1 MRAVSAWDLR
11 FWILARDRDPEPK
24 IRDSESKTRWQAAPA
39 PMGLYDRDYV
49 RDQPRGFFLGGDR
62 SMVAN
67 LILIN
72 VGVYLAD
79 ALFDGAISQRL
90 ALRSDLFQKPWNAWQ
105 LLTCG
110 FVHAPWIMH
119 VGVNMFEL
127 WLFGSD
133 IEGIYGKREFLR
145 LYLSLIVMSSL
156 AWVVSENLLAPAAE
170 SRLMLGASGAVSGV
184 LVLFALH
191 FPRRLIY
198 IWGVLPVPAWLLCLL
213 FLIQNLAGFD
223 QMLGGEHVGIAYV
236 THLAGAALAF
246 VYYKSG
252 WNLGRLMPRRLSWTL
267 FQRRPKLRV
276 HEPPQREEDLGRQV
290 DHILEKISREGEASL
305 TQAERH
311 TLEEASRRYQQR
323 RK

>member
-1 MRAVSAWDLR
+1 
-11 FWILARDRDPEPK
+11 
-24 IRDSESKTRWQAAPA
+24 
-39 PMGLYDRDYV
+39 MGLSDRDYV

-79 ALFDGAISQRL
+79 LLFDQAISEWGML
-90 ALRSDLFQKPWNAWQ
+90 WSDLFQKPWNAWQ

-110 FVHAPWIMH
+110 FLHAPSVMH

-127 WLFGSD
+127 WLFGTD
-133 IEGIYGKREFLR
+133 IEAIYGKREFLR
-145 LYLSLIVMSSL
+145 LYLSLIVLSSL
-156 AWVVSENLLAPAAE
+156 AWVASENLLVHPAE
-170 SRLMLGASGAVSGV
+170 PVPMLGASGAVSGV

-213 FLIQNLAGFD
+213 FLIQNLVGFD
-223 QMLGGEHVGIAYV
+223 QVLAGHHLGIAFA

-246 VYYKSG
+246 VYYSTG
-252 WNLGRLMPRRLSWTL
+252 WNLGRLVPRRLSWSM

-276 HEPPQREEDLGRQV
+276 HEAPPREEDIGRQV
-290 DHILEKISREGEASL
+290 DRILEKITREGEASL
-305 TQAERH
+305 SQAERQ

>member
-1 MRAVSAWDLR
+1 
-11 FWILARDRDPEPK
+11 
-24 IRDSESKTRWQAAPA
+24 
-39 PMGLYDRDYV
+39 MGLYDRDYV

-62 SMVAN
+62 SMVTN

-72 VGVYLAD
+72 VGVFLAD
-79 ALFDGAISQRL
+79 SLFDQAISERL
-90 ALRSDLFQKPWNAWQ
+90 SVQSDLFHNPWNAWQ

-119 VGVNMFEL
+119 VGINMFEL
-127 WLFGSD
+127 WLFGRD
-133 IEGIYGKREFLR
+133 IEAIYGKREFLR
-145 LYLSLIVMSSL
+145 LYLSLIVLSAL
-156 AWVVSENLLAPAAE
+156 AWVVSENLFVRPANPVP
-170 SRLMLGASGAVSGV
+170 MLGASGAVSGV

-213 FLIQNLAGFD
+213 FLIQNLVGFD
-223 QMLGGEHVGIAYV
+223 QMMAGDDAHIAYA

-246 VYYKSG
+246 IYYSTG
-252 WNLGRLMPRRLSWTL
+252 WNLGRLLPRRLSWTML
-267 FQRRPKLRV
+267 QRRPKLRM
-276 HEPPQREEDLGRQV
+276 HEPPQYEDDLGRQV
-290 DHILEKISREGEASL
+290 DRILEKITREGEASL
-305 TQAERH
+305 TQEERH